1 MWSEGAGKEGAARLE
16 GTPEHTDP
24 TRVWREGAGE
34 TPEQD
39 DAEAVRRESNVCR
52 DAGSDRTL
60 GDRRRETA
68 AGVRGALRAAT
79 REDAGPTGHA
89 ATVDREEDP
98 QEEPAAVRR
107 DREEG
112 EGSGVEDTRGS
123 SPSQPVRFRSR
134 GLPHPVTGHLSSFVT
149 AVTSVRGTHGTVVFP
164 LSLHNESW
172 AVNNHPGHSGPA
184 PFRGK
189 SKSAQRF
196 IRLIPD
202 NNTAAVNFSRSL
214 QKEAANPRMLVQCF
228 FTKIREG
235 RFSPLNKRFV
245 SVMEHAEQF

>member
-1 MWSEGAGKEGAARLE
+1 M
-16 GTPEHTDP
+16 
-24 TRVWREGAGE
+24 
-34 TPEQD
+34 
-39 DAEAVRRESNVCR
+39 
-52 DAGSDRTL
+52 
-60 GDRRRETA
+60 
-68 AGVRGALRAAT
+68 
-79 REDAGPTGHA
+79 
-89 ATVDREEDP
+89 
-98 QEEPAAVRR
+98 
-107 DREEG
+107 
-112 EGSGVEDTRGS
+112 
-123 SPSQPVRFRSR
+123 
-134 GLPHPVTGHLSSFVT
+134 TGHLSSFVT

-196 IRLIPD
+196 IRLIPG

-245 SVMEHAEQF
+245 SVMELANMLNSFDPQKTGLMDAFFIGQLFPLRKEKITVTQSSPPAIANATLIHK

>member
-1 MWSEGAGKEGAARLE
+1 VWSEGAGKEGTDPTAVWSEGAGKEGAARLE

-98 QEEPAAVRR
+98 QEEPAAARR

-112 EGSGVEDTRGS
+112 ERGVGLKTPGGAAPPNPSGSGRAV
-123 SPSQPVRFRSR
+123 SR
-134 GLPHPVTGHLSSFVT
+134 I
-149 AVTSVRGTHGTVVFP
+149 
-164 LSLHNESW
+164 
-172 AVNNHPGHSGPA
+172 
-184 PFRGK
+184 
-189 SKSAQRF
+189 Q
-196 IRLIPD
+196 
-202 NNTAAVNFSRSL
+202 
-214 QKEAANPRMLVQCF
+214 
-228 FTKIREG
+228 
-235 RFSPLNKRFV
+235 
-245 SVMEHAEQF
+245 